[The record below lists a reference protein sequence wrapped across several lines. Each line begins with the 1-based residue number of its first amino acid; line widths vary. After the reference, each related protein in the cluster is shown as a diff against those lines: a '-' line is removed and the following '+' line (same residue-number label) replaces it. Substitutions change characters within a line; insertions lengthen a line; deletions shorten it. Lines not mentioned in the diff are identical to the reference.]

1 MAHDPL
7 SPSDAL
13 RTRSGAALAV
23 VSLLV
28 IVYSLVIVGQ
38 VLFGLIVG
46 VALPISLYLSYRLFA
61 ALDAI
66 ADGVQRIADAREQGG
81 TEGSSGSRRRSRQR
95 EAHEASRSGSAAER
109 DAPASQSSVTR
120 ESVSESE

>member
-13 RTRSGAALAV
+13 RTRTGAALAV

-46 VALPISLYLSYRLFA
+46 VALPVSLYLSYRLFA

-66 ADGVQRIADAREQGG
+66 ADATQRIATDRE
-81 TEGSSGSRRRSRQR
+81 R
-95 EAHEASRSGSAAER
+95 EADEASRFGSATER
-109 DAPASQSSVTR
+109 DAPSSQSSDRLTER
-120 ESVSESE
+120 ER